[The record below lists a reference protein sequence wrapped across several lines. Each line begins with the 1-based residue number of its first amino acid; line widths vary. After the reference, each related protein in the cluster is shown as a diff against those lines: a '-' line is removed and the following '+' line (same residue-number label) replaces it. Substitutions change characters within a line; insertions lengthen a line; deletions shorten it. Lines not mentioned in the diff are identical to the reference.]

1 MRIMMMFFLFGLWVC
16 VRGKGIR
23 SLSREMDGV
32 FSPPPSFCPSS
43 GSRCRAQISSTFRA
57 ARCDETWEPKEQT
70 IGFLFTAH
78 CEKKNTVKTARH
90 VFSEPKMTP
99 SNLLLQ
105 SETQRL
111 FIYEHGRQIKAE
123 TMNCCPSALFR
134 STHQCST
141 KITTLEIS
149 NLVSAPRCVD
159 QTEILKSSCTQ
170 CPPEICSDTFISLE
184 TNRLNSQE
192 TQASC

>member
-1 MRIMMMFFLFGLWVC
+1 MVCFLL
-16 VRGKGIR
+16 
-23 SLSREMDGV
+23 
-32 FSPPPSFCPSS
+32 PPPSARVQVQGAGRRFHP
-43 GSRCRAQISSTFRA
+43 RFERRAVMKHENRRSKRSVFSLQLTV
-57 ARCDETWEPKEQT
+57 K
-70 IGFLFTAH
+70 
-78 CEKKNTVKTARH
+78 KKNTVKTARH

-105 SETQRL
+105 SKTQRL

-141 KITTLEIS
+141 KITKLKIS

-184 TNRLNSQE
+184 TNHLNSQE